1 MIRDQ
6 RSQGRHAI
14 LGEIRRAGSVA
25 RVDLARRTGLSQATV
40 TAITAEL
47 MGAGLI
53 EEGTALAGSGDARRG
68 RPRVGLQIRGAAHLV
83 AGAKIADRS
92 IVAAVA
98 DFTGRVLGEATVP
111 LSGRVQGTE
120 ALARDI
126 AAAAAKAAE
135 AAGTGLAGLSGL
147 GAALAGIVDA
157 EAGIA
162 RWSPALER
170 RNAPLRAAL
179 EAATGLPSFIDN
191 DANLVAMAELYFG
204 EGKGIAD
211 FLVVT
216 VESGV
221 GLGIVL
227 GGRIYRGIR
236 GSGAE
241 FGHTKVQID
250 GALCRCGQR
259 GCLEAYVADY
269 ALLREAALR
278 PGPHPGDP
286 QAGMAQLL
294 AQARSGDPMAAS
306 IVARAERIFAMG
318 LANLVNIFDPQLII
332 LSGELA
338 QHDYL
343 YDEKVI
349 AMVAGQ
355 TVQAGAPPPEIR
367 VHRWDD
373 LMWARGAAAYA
384 IEGLAARALA
394 GLGEDA
400 A

>member
-14 LGEIRRAGSVA
+14 LAEIRKAGAIA
-25 RVDLARRTGLSQATV
+25 RVDLAQRTGLSQATV

-47 MGAGLI
+47 MAAGLI
-53 EEGTALAGSGDARRG
+53 EESPALVAAGDGRRG
-68 RPRVGLQIRGAAHLV
+68 RPRVGLQLRGAAHLV
-83 AGAKIADRS
+83 AGAKVADRTIS
-92 IVAAVA
+92 AAIV
-98 DFTGRVLGEATVP
+98 DFAGKLLGEATRP
-111 LSGRVQGTE
+111 LPGKGLEAE
-120 ALARDI
+120 ALAAELTVAT
-126 AAAAAKAAE
+126 AAAAS
-135 AAGTGLAGLSGL
+135 AAGCSMADISGL
-147 GAALAGIVDA
+147 GVALAGIVDA
-157 EAGIA
+157 GAGIA
-162 RWSPALER
+162 RWSPALATR
-170 RNAPLRAAL
+170 DTPFRAVM
-179 EAATGLPSFIDN
+179 EAAAGLPCFIDN

-204 EGKGIAD
+204 EGKGIED

-227 GGRIYRGIR
+227 GGRVYRGTR

-241 FGHTKVQID
+241 FGHMKVQID

-259 GCLEAYVADY
+259 GCLEAYIADY

-278 PGPHPGDP
+278 PGYRAGDP
-286 QAGMAQLL
+286 QEDMAALL
-294 AQARSGDPMAAS
+294 AQARAGEPMAAS

-343 YDEKVI
+343 YDAKVI

-355 TVQAGAPPPEIR
+355 TVQAGTPPPEIV

-384 IEGLAARALA
+384 IEGLAARALDS
-394 GLGEDA
+394 LGEDA

>member
-14 LGEIRRAGSVA
+14 LGEIRRAGSAA
-25 RVDLARRTGLSQATV
+25 RVDLAQKTGLSQATV

-47 MGAGLI
+47 IAAGLI
-53 EEGTALAGSGDARRG
+53 EEGAVAASSDARRG

-83 AGAKIADRS
+83 AGAKVADRS
-92 IVAAVA
+92 ISAAVA
-98 DFTGRVLGEATVP
+98 DFSGKVLGEAARP
-111 LSGRVQGTE
+111 LSAQVQSAE
-120 ALARDI
+120 ALARDV
-126 AAAAAKAAE
+126 AAAVEAAAR
-135 AAGTGLAGLSGL
+135 AAGTRMAGLSGL
-147 GAALAGIVDA
+147 GTALAGIVDA
-157 EAGIA
+157 GDGVA
-162 RWSPALER
+162 RWSPALDAR
-170 RNAPLRAAL
+170 DTPFRAAL
-179 EAATGLPSFIDN
+179 ENATGLPCFIDN

-204 EGKGIAD
+204 EGKGIED

-227 GGRIYRGIR
+227 GGRIYRGTR
-236 GSGAE
+236 GCGAE
-241 FGHTKVQID
+241 FGHMKVQMD

-278 PGPHPGDP
+278 PGERAGDP
-286 QAGMAQLL
+286 QADMAALL
-294 AQARSGDPMAAS
+294 AQARAGEPMAAG

-343 YDEKVI
+343 YDERVI

-355 TVQAGAPPPEIR
+355 TVQVGGPPPEIR

-394 GLGEDA
+394 GIGEDA